1 METSSQDER
10 PSAPLAVRVRH
21 AHRARTHR
29 REVRHLLATWPEVVA
44 RIRRADSVLLFLDF
58 DGTLVRLRRRR
69 DRVRLSQR
77 AKRLLK
83 RLMTIEKLSVVI
95 ISGRDV
101 RNIEK
106 LIGIN
111 GLEYVGLHGAQR
123 GGKSMVLSGPVRR
136 VIARAKETAKAALR
150 HVKGISVEDKGLSFA
165 VHYRGASRASVAKAS
180 HVLERIL
187 AAADD
192 KVRLLPGDKVWEFLP
207 RELPGKGSA
216 ALELFAA
223 MPGTAT
229 AIYFGDDETDEEAFA
244 VLPGQITVKVGA
256 GRKTR
261 ANHYVK
267 GPGEVLYFLSRL
279 EKEL

>member
-1 METSSQDER
+1 VETRLQDGRPDVLLPVWER
-10 PSAPLAVRVRH
+10 R
-21 AHRARTHR
+21 AHRTRGHS
-29 REVRHLLATWPEVVA
+29 REVGHLLAAWPEVVA
-44 RIRRADSVLLFLDF
+44 RIRRSDSVLLFLDF

-77 AKRLLK
+77 AKRILK
-83 RLMTIEKLSVVI
+83 RLTMIEKLSVVI

-106 LIGIN
+106 LVGTE
-111 GLEYVGLHGAQR
+111 GFQYVGLHGAQR
-123 GGKSMVLSGPVRR
+123 GGRSMVLSGAVRKA
-136 VIARAKETAKAALR
+136 VVRAKETAKAALR
-150 HVKGISVEDKGLSFA
+150 HVSGISVEDKGLSFA

-187 AAADD
+187 AAAND

-261 ANHYVK
+261 ANYYVK

-279 EKEL
+279 GKEL